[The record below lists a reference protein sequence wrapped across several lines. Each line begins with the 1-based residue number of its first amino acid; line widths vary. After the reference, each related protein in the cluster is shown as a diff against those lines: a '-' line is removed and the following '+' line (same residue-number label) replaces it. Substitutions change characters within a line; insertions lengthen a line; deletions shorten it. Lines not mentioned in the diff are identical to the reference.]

1 MGTDRIGVIH
11 IAKGKYQEWL
21 TPDGLTRI
29 EGWAREGL
37 TDAQIAV
44 KMGVNVSTLYK
55 YQNEHNEI
63 TEALKRGKAPVD
75 IEVENML
82 LKRAMGYTYTETT
95 EEVYTYDEI
104 DPKTGKPKVKEKHVK
119 RVTKEIPPD
128 TTAQIFW
135 LKNRRPDLWRDR
147 HENDVSIKNVNF
159 DALNAAFE
167 GIEDDDP

>member
-1 MGTDRIGVIH
+1 MEPDN
-11 IAKGKYQEWL
+11 L
-21 TPDGLTRI
+21 TQI

-37 TDAQIAV
+37 TREQIAHNIGINV
-44 KMGVNVSTLYK
+44 KTLWEWESK
-55 YQNEHNEI
+55 YDPISN
-63 TEALKRGKAPVD
+63 ALKRGMAPVD

-104 DPKTGKPKVKEKHVK
+104 DTKTGKPKVKEKHVK

-147 HENDVSIKNVNF
+147 HENDVSIKNVSF

>member
-1 MGTDRIGVIH
+1 MEPDN
-11 IAKGKYQEWL
+11 L
-21 TPDGLTRI
+21 TQI

-37 TDAQIAV
+37 TREQIAHNIGINV
-44 KMGVNVSTLYK
+44 KTLWEWESK
-55 YQNEHNEI
+55 YDPISN
-63 TEALKRGKAPVD
+63 ALKRGMAPVD

-82 LKRAMGYTYTETT
+82 LKRAMGYTYTEIT

>member
-1 MGTDRIGVIH
+1 MEPDN
-11 IAKGKYQEWL
+11 L
-21 TPDGLTRI
+21 TQI

-37 TDAQIAV
+37 TREQIAHNIGINV
-44 KMGVNVSTLYK
+44 KTLWEWESK
-55 YQNEHNEI
+55 YDPISN
-63 TEALKRGKAPVD
+63 ALKRGMAPVD

-167 GIEDDDP
+167 GIEDDEP

>member
-1 MGTDRIGVIH
+1 MEPDN
-11 IAKGKYQEWL
+11 L
-21 TPDGLTRI
+21 TQI

-37 TDAQIAV
+37 TREQIAHNIGINV
-44 KMGVNVSTLYK
+44 KTLWEWENK
-55 YQNEHNEI
+55 YDPISN
-63 TEALKRGKAPVD
+63 ALKRGMAPVD

>member
-1 MGTDRIGVIH
+1 LEPDN
-11 IAKGKYQEWL
+11 L
-21 TPDGLTRI
+21 TQI

-37 TDAQIAV
+37 TREQIAHNIGINV
-44 KMGVNVSTLYK
+44 KTLWEWESK
-55 YQNEHNEI
+55 YDPISN
-63 TEALKRGKAPVD
+63 ALKRGMAPVD

-82 LKRAMGYTYTETT
+82 LKRAMGYTYTEIT